1 MKQVKLCTFEVATH
15 LGRHRRL
22 GGFKDGRVVDL
33 NFATAWYMAQTGEA
47 EPQRLADALV
57 PSGMLEFL
65 RTGLRASHTAEELF
79 LGAGPH
85 PADWWRRE
93 PPPRGPNDETL
104 VYRPGEVRICAP
116 LPAEGTVGPDGDLPR
131 ESDSAMPCV
140 AAIAGLNGVAGY
152 TLMLACGRHAAMGP
166 YLVTPDDI
174 KGPLEVT
181 VRVNGQEKARSVA
194 RLGLAALGGGKPRPG
209 GMIPCG
215 PDGWGPLPLATGDVV
230 ELEAVALGLLR
241 TRAVQGLLGAA

>member
-1 MKQVKLCTFEVATH
+1 MKQVKLCTFEIATH

-22 GGFKDGRVVDL
+22 GAMKDGRVVDL

-57 PSGMLEFL
+57 PNTMLEFL

-104 VYRPGEVRICAP
+104 VYRPADVRLCAP
-116 LPAEGTVGPDGDLPR
+116 LEQEGVAGPDSDLPR
-131 ESDSAMPCV
+131 ASETATASA
-140 AAIAGLNGVAGY
+140 AAIAGVNGIAGF
-152 TLMLACGRHAAMGP
+152 TLMLACGPHMALGP
-166 YLVTPDDI
+166 CITTPDDI
-174 KGPLEVT
+174 KGALEIALKINGKETAKGAVRPT
-181 VRVNGQEKARSVA
+181 VASD
-194 RLGLAALGGGKPRPG
+194 GLKPRPG
-209 GMIPCG
+209 RVLRCL
-215 PDGWGPLPLATGDVV
+215 PDGWESISVASGDVV
-230 ELEAVALGLLR
+230 ELESPAIGRLL
-241 TRAVQGLLGAA
+241 TRIVEPA